1 MKAKTLFMLML
12 ISFSTYSQNYFQNI
26 TGGYLGDDITF
37 AASPT
42 AYFLIHNSG
51 TPLFIPELI
60 KLDINGNY
68 KWSKTLLFAGNSVN
82 VNRILFDNNYIYIS
96 GQHTNVGYRNFLAK
110 MDTSGNFVWTNESD
124 YVEINTNTRIHP
136 FNGGYLTVG
145 HRDYLGSALDY
156 TYDITLARLDASGS
170 LLWGKAYGDDTYDF
184 LANSSVVTPNGELIV
199 AGTYGIRSTNQYIP
213 LLARFD
219 ANGTLLWMKTLSET
233 SGLYSSFRIN
243 DIINTSDGN
252 FAMTGFS
259 KDTSQN
265 FDVQVIKINGSGNI
279 LWAQHLFQTGWQE
292 YGKSI
297 LEDSQQNIVVSGPY
311 TQSNNYGDFI
321 AKLSLSGTLLGAFK
335 IANTS
340 DNIFYFNSAYSAIGH
355 DLVERP
361 GVGYALSTVYRTVN
375 IAYRHYL
382 VLTNYDGTF
391 SCNTQPNTYSF
402 SNQNMNWA
410 PNNFT
415 TLPAAVTNI
424 TGSLVNFNRANRNDS
439 VLTICVPVGVNELN
453 KEDKSITV
461 YPNPAS
467 TYLFISM
474 ANYVTGKITLELFDA
489 LGKKVKELEVFS
501 NGISEEHIQM
511 DINTLTKGI
520 YFLKVKNNSAIISK
534 KILIQ

>member
-1 MKAKTLFMLML
+1 
-12 ISFSTYSQNYFQNI
+12 
-26 TGGYLGDDITF
+26 
-37 AASPT
+37 
-42 AYFLIHNSG
+42 
-51 TPLFIPELI
+51 
-60 KLDINGNY
+60 
-68 KWSKTLLFAGNSVN
+68 
-82 VNRILFDNNYIYIS
+82 
-96 GQHTNVGYRNFLAK
+96 
-110 MDTSGNFVWTNESD
+110 
-124 YVEINTNTRIHP
+124 
-136 FNGGYLTVG
+136 
-145 HRDYLGSALDY
+145 
-156 TYDITLARLDASGS
+156 
-170 LLWGKAYGDDTYDF
+170 
-184 LANSSVVTPNGELIV
+184 
-199 AGTYGIRSTNQYIP
+199 
-213 LLARFD
+213 
-219 ANGTLLWMKTLSET
+219 MKTLSET
-233 SGLYSSFRIN
+233 SGIYSSFRIN

-355 DLVERP
+355 DLIERP

-391 SCNTQPNTYSF
+391 SCNIQPNTYSF
-402 SNQNMNWA
+402 SNQVMNWA

-415 TLPAAVTNI
+415 TLPAALTNI
-424 TGSLVNFNRANRNDS
+424 TGSLVNFSRANRNDS

-453 KEDKSITV
+453 KEDKIITV

-467 TYLFISM
+467 TNLIISI
-474 ANYVTGKITLELFDA
+474 ADYVSGKITLELFDA
-489 LGKKVKELEVFS
+489 LGKKVKEQEIFCTGS
-501 NGISEEHIQM
+501 SEEHIQM
-511 DINTLTKGI
+511 DISSLTKGI